1 MKNGTIERYNTEG
14 LNTVKYELIETVI
27 TPLYTKFVVYY
38 DEEQLMANVKK
49 NFNLT
54 AALEDER
61 RYWRELKAKKNKQN
75 KNKENSTLPNG
86 S

>member
-1 MKNGTIERYNTEG
+1 LKNGTIERYNTEG